1 MPHRLSYENSSP
13 RKKMDEVHIS
23 DSSYYFSLLPKM
35 ANTFRMVS
43 FIPVWYIYIYIYQSN
58 VLLFNYINFSF
69 LCLLIANSDTLN
81 LIRNK
86 LMDYLILGTTKAV
99 DSRGL
104 QWIQVFPCLG
114 MQLDI

>member
-1 MPHRLSYENSSP
+1 
-13 RKKMDEVHIS
+13 
-23 DSSYYFSLLPKM
+23 M

-104 QWIQVFPCLG
+104 QGIQVFPCLG